1 MAQNVAAAH
10 EAPQTTKAKAPIIP
24 TVASHE
30 GLAYFHGNIV
40 PMNEANINVATHGLH
55 YGTGCFEGIRA
66 YWNAEQEQLYVLKLR
81 EHYERFAFSR
91 RVLKIGEHES
101 VDALCDV
108 TVELLRRQGFR
119 QDVYVRPV
127 AYKSSRTIKLTLSNL
142 DDTISIFGFPMGNY
156 VDISAGLS
164 VCISSWRRASNN
176 AIPVRAKTTGGYIN
190 CALAVDDAASAGFD
204 EAIFLTESGTV
215 SEGSSCNL
223 FLVKNGKISTPR
235 AADDILEGITRGA
248 VMELAERELGIKTD
262 VRAIDR
268 TELYDAD
275 EIFFTG
281 TGVQVSPVTRVDGR
295 SIGSGVPGAITMD
308 LQQRYLRA
316 ARGDDPAYASWCT
329 PVYPVER

>member
-1 MAQNVAAAH
+1 MAQNVAATR
-10 EAPQTTKAKAPIIP
+10 EVPQTTKAKAPIIP
-24 TVASHE
+24 TVASQE
-30 GLAYFHGNIV
+30 GLAYFNGHIV
-40 PMNEANINVATHGLH
+40 PMSEANINIATHGLH

-101 VDALCDV
+101 IDALCDV

-127 AYKSSRTIKLTLSNL
+127 AYKSSRTIKLALSSL

-190 CALAVDDAASAGFD
+190 CALAVDDAVSAGFD
-204 EAIFLTESGTV
+204 EAIFLTDSGTV

-223 FLVKNGKISTPR
+223 FLVKNGKVSTPR

-248 VMELAERELGIKTD
+248 VMDLAERELGIKTE

-295 SIGSGVPGAITMD
+295 PIGSGAPGPLTMD

-316 ARGDDPAYASWCT
+316 ARGDDPAYVSWCT
-329 PVYPVER
+329 PIYPVER